1 MTRYFPRKFIG
12 IILGFLLVVLAIS
25 PPISDLLL
33 LPQTARLVVG
43 EQMVVKLTWPAMILD
58 KLNFSI
64 GGSFSPSES
73 AIVVDRGE
81 DGYQLRALKP
91 GQADV
96 TVKLLGYIPLKSI
109 QVESLPTHEVMVGGH
124 SIGIML
130 QSKGIMVVGYA
141 PIKGLLGREVYPART
156 QGIKT
161 GDLIMKVNDN
171 PVYTET
177 AMAEAIDKCGQ
188 SGTQPRLLVK
198 RNGSEEKISVNP
210 VYCPETGRFRIG
222 LYVRDGVAGVGT
234 LTCWDPKTHSFAAL
248 GHAIVDS
255 DTKKTVNIR
264 EGRIVGASIQAI
276 EPGYPGQPGEK
287 IGVFDQSATMK
298 GEIESNTIFG
308 VFGRTEVKCKNVL
321 YPSLIPVGY
330 AHQVKKGP
338 AQIVTVIEGD
348 RLEKFEV
355 VIEKV
360 YSFRQSGKGMV
371 IRVTDP
377 RLLSI
382 SGGIVQGMSGS
393 PIIKDNR
400 IVGAVTHVFLNDP
413 QRGYGIFMDNMLE
426 QMNLL
431 TSQGYSRQIAQ

>member
-1 MTRYFPRKFIG
+1 MSRYFPRKFIG
-12 IILGFLLVVLAIS
+12 IILGLLLVALAMS

-43 EQMVVKLTWPAMILD
+43 EQMAVKLTWPARILD
-58 KLNFSI
+58 NLVFSV
-64 GGSFSPSES
+64 GDSFSPAES
-73 AIVVDRGE
+73 AVVVDRGE

-91 GQADV
+91 GQVDI
-96 TVKLLGYIPLKSI
+96 TVKLLGHIPLKSI
-109 QVESLPTHEVMVGGH
+109 QVESLPTRKLVAGGH

-130 QSKGIMVVGYA
+130 QSEGIMVVGYA
-141 PIKGLLGREVYPART
+141 PIKGLMGREVYPART

-161 GDLIMKVNDN
+161 GDLIMKVNDR
-171 PVYTET
+171 PVYTE
-177 AMAEAIDKCGQ
+177 AALAEIIDNCGQ
-188 SGTQPRLLVK
+188 SGTHPGLLIK
-198 RNGSEEKISVNP
+198 RDGSEETISVTP
-210 VYCPETGRFRIG
+210 VFCAETGRFRIG

-234 LTCWDPKTHSFAAL
+234 LTCWDPDTHSFAAL

-264 EGRIVGASIQAI
+264 EGRIVGASIQAV

-287 IGVFDQSATMK
+287 IGVFDQHASIK
-298 GEIESNTIFG
+298 GEIESNTLFG
-308 VFGRTEVKCKNVL
+308 VFGRTEEACANEL
-321 YPSLIPVGY
+321 YPQLLPVSY
-330 AHQVKKGP
+330 AHQIKKGP
-338 AQIVTVIEGD
+338 AQIVTVVEGN

-360 YSFRQSGKGMV
+360 YSFRHNGKGMV

-393 PIIKDNR
+393 PIIQDNR
-400 IVGAVTHVFLNDP
+400 LAGAVTHVFLNDP

-431 TSQGYSRQIAQ
+431 TDQSFSRQIAQ